1 MRTYLTRK
9 EHEEA
14 GDYSG
19 PVLIR
24 GRYYRVLEP
33 PIFED
38 LRDTAS
44 VEATL
49 LSDPATDV
57 AEQAA
62 RRDA

>member
-24 GRYYRVLEP
+24 GRYYRVLKP

-38 LRDTAS
+38 LRDTA
-44 VEATL
+44 AIDAIL

-62 RRDA
+62 R

>member
-24 GRYYRVLEP
+24 GRYYRVLKP

-38 LRDTAS
+38 LRDTA
-44 VEATL
+44 AIDAIL

-57 AEQAA
+57 AAQAA
-62 RRDA
+62 H